1 MFKNLTLRTDELRR
15 LLHLALEAAE
25 VVCDELDRAKED
37 CREKLQNLEIEFP
50 YSQEFNSDIH
60 QLIKNLKEE
69 MFFCHV
75 QREMRQ
81 GQIASI
87 NHLLSRTDLDA
98 RSSWRIDLSFMSALM
113 KLRDA
118 QIHLTDE
125 GPIEERRAKGQFAK
139 LHPA

>member
-1 MFKNLTLRTDELRR
+1 MFKSLTVKTDELRR

-25 VVCDELDRAKED
+25 VVCEELDRARTD
-37 CREKLQNLEIEFP
+37 CRAKLQNIEIEFP
-50 YSQEFNSDIH
+50 YSQEFNSDLH
-60 QLIKNLKEE
+60 QITTNLKEE
-69 MFFCHV
+69 MLFCHV

-87 NHLLSRTDLDA
+87 NHLLARTDLGA
-98 RSSWRIDLSFMSALM
+98 RPAWRVDLSFMSALM

-118 QIHLTDE
+118 HIHLADE
-125 GPIEERRAKGQFAK
+125 SQSEEHRARGEFAK

>member
-1 MFKNLTLRTDELRR
+1 MFKNLTVRTDELRR

-25 VVCDELDRAKED
+25 AVCSELDRAKDD
-37 CREKLQNLEIEFP
+37 CREKLQNLEMEFP
-50 YSQEFNSDIH
+50 HSQEFHSDIH
-60 QLIKNLKEE
+60 RLTKDLKEE
-69 MFFCHV
+69 MYFCHV

-87 NHLLSRTDLDA
+87 NHLLARTDLDA
-98 RSSWRIDLSFMSALM
+98 KPFWRIDLSFMSALM

-118 QIHLTDE
+118 QIHLADE
-125 GPIEERRAKGQFAK
+125 APIEERRAKGQFAK